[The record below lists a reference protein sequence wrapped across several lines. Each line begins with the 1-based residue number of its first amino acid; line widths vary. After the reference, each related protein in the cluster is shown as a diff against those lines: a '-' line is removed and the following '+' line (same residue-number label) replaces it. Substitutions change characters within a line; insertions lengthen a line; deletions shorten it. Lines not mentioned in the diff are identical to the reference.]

1 MSHFRHRVLPSDRN
15 DVRALV
21 EATGF
26 FRPGEIEV
34 AEELV
39 REHLSR
45 GEASGYYFAFLQ
57 RDGRLA
63 GYVCY
68 GPIAVTEGSWDL
80 YWIVVHPDFQRQ
92 GMGQMLLE
100 EAERLIAKGSGRQ
113 IYIET
118 SSQPLYQPTQAFYHR
133 CGYQLEATLKEF
145 YAPGDDKLVFV
156 KRLKN

>member
-1 MSHFRHRVLPSDRN
+1 MPHFRHRVLPSDRHA
-15 DVRALV
+15 VRGIV

-26 FRPGEIEV
+26 FRPGEVDV

-39 REHLSR
+39 QEHLSR
-45 GEASGYYFAFLQ
+45 GEASGYFFAFAE

-80 YWIVVHPDFQRQ
+80 YWIVVHPDVQRQ
-92 GMGQMLLE
+92 GLGQALLE
-100 EAERLIAKGSGRQ
+100 EAERLIAAAHGRQ

-118 SSQPLYQPTQAFYHR
+118 SSQPLYQPTQAFYAR
-133 CGYQLEATLKEF
+133 CGYRLEATMRDF
-145 YAPGDDKLVFV
+145 YAVGDDKLVFV
-156 KRLKN
+156 KKL